1 MGLISFADNQLQ
13 LKVEGSVAFL
23 TLNRPEKRN
32 ALTQAMWLA
41 LPEALHQIE
50 NDPRVKVMILR
61 SSTAEAF
68 CAGADID
75 EFAAFAGDAAWRRAN
90 HAAIGATQIKLATL
104 AKPTIAQISGVCV
117 GGGCGLANACDF
129 RIASADARFGIT
141 PAKLGL
147 VYSLHDTKLL
157 VDLVGPSAA
166 KLVLFTGRLFPA
178 VEAKAMGWITEVV
191 AIEDLAATT
200 LKLADEIS
208 QNSQHS
214 VTHTKAIVRDILEGC
229 AVDTPKHEQLF
240 FDAFDQPDHKEGV
253 LAFREKR
260 KPNF

>member
-1 MGLISFADNQLQ
+1 MNLISFADDQLH
-13 LKVEGSVAFL
+13 LTIEGSVAFL
-23 TLNRPEKRN
+23 TLNRPAKRN
-32 ALTQAMWLA
+32 ALTQALWLA
-41 LPEALHQIE
+41 LPEALNYIE

-61 SSTAEAF
+61 SSTMNAF

-75 EFAAFAGDAAWRRAN
+75 EFASFAGDEAWRRAN
-90 HAAIGATQIKLATL
+90 HAAIGQTQIKLATFK
-104 AKPTIAQISGVCV
+104 KPTIAQISGVCV

-129 RIASADARFGIT
+129 RIASTDARLGIT

-157 VDLVGPSAA
+157 VDLIGPSAA

-178 VEAKAMGWITEVV
+178 IEAKAMSWVNEVV
-191 AIEDLAATT
+191 AVEALAATT
-200 LKLADEIS
+200 LKLAAEIG

-214 VTHTKAIVRDILEGC
+214 VMHTKVIVRDILQGV
-229 AVDTPKHEQLF
+229 AADTPIHEQLF
-240 FDAFDQPDHKEGV
+240 FEAFDQPDHKEGV